1 MAKPLDPRIQ
11 DILKQ
16 YHPNPR
22 AAVWDCHGTTV
33 IYHKDVE
40 IVAAAAGIVFDKPTV
55 LEANGKD
62 KCVALCVTAYLGDR
76 SDWSVGEAAPGNN
89 KNAYPYAMAE
99 KRARDRV
106 VLKLL
111 GLAGFVYSED
121 ESEDFKPPQQ
131 AEQNRIT
138 QDSPPAPMDQETSKV
153 TRDVMIKAI
162 GMAQSMS
169 DLTAWARDNKKNFGK
184 MMRADFEAVK
194 QAIDDRENALTGKEA
209 A

>member
-1 MAKPLDPRIQ
+1 MAKPLDPRIA

-40 IVAAAAGIVFDKPTV
+40 IVAAAAGIKFDQPIV

-62 KCVALCVTAYLGDR
+62 KCVALAVTAWLGER
-76 SDWSVGEAAPGNN
+76 SDWSIGEASPANN
-89 KNAYPYAMAE
+89 KNGYPYAMAE

-106 VLKLL
+106 VIKLL
-111 GLAGFVYSED
+111 GLSGYVYSED
-121 ESEDFKPPQQ
+121 ESDDFKQPPQRQ
-131 AEQNRIT
+131 E
-138 QDSPPAPMDQETSKV
+138 SPIVGTATAALRMSK
-153 TRDVMIKAI
+153 TELELNDWYAKNKGQIESLREDERDDI
-162 GMAQSMS
+162 
-169 DLTAWARDNKKNFGK
+169 
-184 MMRADFEAVK
+184 RAAYK
-194 QAIDDRENALTGKEA
+194 SHLATLRQKEA